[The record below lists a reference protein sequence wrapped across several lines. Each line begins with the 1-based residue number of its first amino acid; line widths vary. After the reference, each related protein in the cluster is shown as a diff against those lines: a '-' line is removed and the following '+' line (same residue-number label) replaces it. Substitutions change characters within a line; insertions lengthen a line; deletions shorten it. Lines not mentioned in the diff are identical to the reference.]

1 MSVFADDPA
10 PRVYGLPPGAN
21 FTADLA
27 AGMRTR
33 LGDQPPEALARVE
46 VAINTARAARALAE
60 AFESAAEAVFLPRIA
75 TFERFV
81 DDPAAALP
89 PAIDG
94 LERRLTLTR
103 LIDRMLTLDPSLGPP
118 GAAGPLADTLARLLD
133 EMHGAKASLSRLETA
148 VEDVDRGGRSS
159 AVHEVHVTL
168 RVDRAASRPRG
179 SALVALRIGGW
190 TRRRAPHRADF
201 SGTGIPQ

>member
-1 MSVFADDPA
+1 MSAFGDHDG

-21 FTADLA
+21 FTAELA
-27 AGMRTR
+27 AGIKAR
-33 LGDQPPEALARVE
+33 LAGQPPEALARVE
-46 VAINTARAARALAE
+46 VAINTSRASRALEA
-60 AFESAAEAVFLPRIA
+60 AFENAAEAVFLPRIT

-81 DDPAAALP
+81 DDPLTDAP

-133 EMHGAKASLSRLETA
+133 EMHGS
-148 VEDVDRGGRSS
+148 
-159 AVHEVHVTL
+159 
-168 RVDRAASRPRG
+168 
-179 SALVALRIGGW
+179 
-190 TRRRAPHRADF
+190 
-201 SGTGIPQ
+201 